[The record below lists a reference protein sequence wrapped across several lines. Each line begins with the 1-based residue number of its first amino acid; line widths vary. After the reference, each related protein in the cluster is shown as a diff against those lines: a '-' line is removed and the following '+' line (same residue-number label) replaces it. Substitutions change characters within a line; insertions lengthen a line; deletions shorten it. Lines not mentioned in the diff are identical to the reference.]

1 MSLSFLK
8 DTILNQVYN
17 FSYGGY
23 SFHYLTPV
31 AQFHYMGLNGYI
43 APYSFQTSVNG
54 NVNYSVTAELTI
66 NQDGVTATSGQFS
79 LTASAHSGYTTYS
92 YSDFSSNPGYKLV
105 MPWNDGRTVT
115 IHIIIRVNGA
125 VQKDTTF
132 QTSAP
137 ANVQITSLSPSTPQT
152 GKICTATLSNSIP
165 SGWTVQKAFTVY
177 AYHDTSSTA
186 EYNWRTWN
194 TYYNNGVNV
203 VDVNSRGFTQFQFYV
218 WYNSSF
224 NHSDNTGKIEFNVR
238 VPDII
243 DLRVTKSSGG
253 TVYYVTYIDY
263 SYAHSFTWSYV
274 NQTDSNAGPA
284 ITLNPVTFTPTNVL
298 TKYGRYVGGGITNL
312 TFGWSVQ
319 NKFGGAFQSV
329 LYQLYNS
336 SGTLLNSWSYS
347 SLTALSL
354 RLQDTVDI
362 SYYVRVTV
370 TSTIGTSSSAT
381 YSTFNVYGYSYPYI
395 SSLEVRRCNQDG
407 TANDSGAY
415 CRISWAFKVTP
426 LGNVNA
432 KTVVLVAPDG
442 SHTFTS
448 EDYDLPAGYYYISAA
463 DIEHSY
469 AISLSVTDDFQT
481 VTKTVNIS
489 TAGVIMDFLYDGK
502 GIGLGKVAE
511 TTEMVEVNPQWTF
524 KADKMTFKGQ
534 DLETILTSL
543 GYVFPT

>member
-79 LTASAHSGYTTYS
+79 LTASPHSGYTTYS

-115 IHIIIRVNGA
+115 VHIIIRVNGA

-137 ANVQITSLSPSTPQT
+137 ANIQITSLSPSTPQT

-274 NQTDSNAGPA
+274 NQTDSNAGPV

-298 TKYGRYVGGGITNL
+298 TKYGRYVGGGITSL
-312 TFGWSVQ
+312 TFGWSIQ

-336 SGTLLNSWSYS
+336 GGTLVNSWTYS
-347 SLTALSL
+347 SITALSL
-354 RLQDTVDI
+354 RLTDTADA
-362 SYYVRVTV
+362 SYYVRVTIA
-370 TSTIGTSSSAT
+370 STIGISSSAT

-395 SSLEVRRCNQDG
+395 RKLEVRRCNQDG

-415 CRISWAFKVTP
+415 CRIAWSFKVTP

-432 KTVVLVAPDG
+432 KTVVLTAPDG
-442 SHTFTS
+442 SHTFTN
-448 EDYDLPAGYYYISAA
+448 EDYDNVNGYYYISAA

-469 AISLSVTDDFQT
+469 AISLSITDDFQT

>member
-8 DTILNQVYN
+8 DTILEQVYN

-23 SFHYLTPV
+23 SFNYLTPV

-43 APYSFQTSVNG
+43 APYAFHTSVNG

-66 NQDGVTATSGQFS
+66 NQDGVTATSGQFP
-79 LTASAHSGYTTYS
+79 LTASSHSGYTAYS
-92 YSDFSSNPGYKLV
+92 YSDRSSNPGYKLV

-115 IHIIIRVNGA
+115 VHIIIRVNGA

-137 ANVQITSLSPSTPQT
+137 ANIQITSLSPSTPQT

-165 SGWTVQKAFTVY
+165 SGWTVQKEFTVY

-336 SGTLLNSWSYS
+336 GGTLLNSWSYS
-347 SLTALSL
+347 SITALSL
-354 RLQDTVDI
+354 RLTDTVDA
-362 SYYVRVTV
+362 SYYVRVTIA
-370 TSTIGTSSSAT
+370 STIGISSSAT

-395 SSLEVRRCNQDG
+395 RKLEVRRCNQDG
-407 TANDSGAY
+407 TPNDSGAY
-415 CRISWAFKVTP
+415 CRITWSFKVIP
-426 LGNVNA
+426 LGNINA
-432 KTVVLVAPDG
+432 KTVVLTAPDG
-442 SHTFTS
+442 THTFTG
-448 EDYDLPAGYYYISAA
+448 EAYDQEAGYYYISAA

-469 AISLSVTDDFQT
+469 AVSLSVTDDFQS
-481 VTKTVNIS
+481 VSKTVNLS

-511 TTEMVEVNPQWTF
+511 TTEMVEVNSQWTF
-524 KADKMTFKGQ
+524 KADKITFKGQ
-534 DLETILTSL
+534 SLESILTSL

>member
-115 IHIIIRVNGA
+115 VHIVIRVNGA

-284 ITLNPVTFTPTNVL
+284 ITLSPVTFTPTNVL

-336 SGTLLNSWSYS
+336 GGTLLNSWSYS

-426 LGNVNA
+426 LGNVNT

-448 EDYDLPAGYYYISAA
+448 EDYDRPAGYYYISAA

-469 AISLSVTDDFQT
+469 AISLSITDDFQT